1 MVLEEDLGYDLE
13 VKDYKYLKNKSI
25 IIQMKIIIDNREGI
39 LIKLIDHIIQNC
51 SNSNVSYTVEQLS
64 IGDIQIVSDDGSLQ
78 LIFERKI
85 ISDLASSIS
94 DGRYNEQSFRLD
106 KTELHNHNI
115 FYLIEGD
122 LKNFRPYKNS
132 RITQGALYSSIFT
145 LSYYKGFSVYRTD
158 NCQETAD
165 MLFKIA
171 DKLHREMK
179 SGKRKPYYSEI
190 SDSASTNS
198 KEYIDT
204 IKTQKKNFI
213 NKENIGKIML
223 MQIPGVSANFA
234 NIIMTE
240 HPTMIDLICALQED
254 SNCLDYMTYKTSTG
268 KVRKISKTC
277 IENIKTY
284 LLQE

>member
-1 MVLEEDLGYDLE
+1 
-13 VKDYKYLKNKSI
+13 
-25 IIQMKIIIDNREGI
+25 MKIIIDNREGV
-39 LIKLIDHIIQNC
+39 LIKLIDNIIQNC

-64 IGDIQIVSDDGSLQ
+64 IGDIQIVSDDGSVQ
-78 LIFERKI
+78 LIFERKNL
-85 ISDLASSIS
+85 SDLASSIS

-179 SGKRKPYYSEI
+179 SGKRKPYYSEV
-190 SDSASTNS
+190 SDNSSTNS
-198 KEYIDT
+198 NEYIDT

-240 HPTMIDLICALQED
+240 YPTMIDLICALQED
-254 SNCLDYMTYKTSTG
+254 ANCLDFMTYKTSTG